1 MAAASAPAVAPPT
14 TATTYLEGAV
24 GMRGRSIAENRLST
38 VPVSR
43 ISRGAVRRRRT
54 DVLARSRGP
63 PRVPR
68 PGLLRLRQPRRAQ
81 VLRARPGVPP
91 ERVRAPRSR
100 SAHRHRGHPAHG
112 VAAEPGRARVGDDG
126 PDAA

>member
-1 MAAASAPAVAPPT
+1 PAVAPPT

-38 VPVSR
+38 VPVCR
-43 ISRGAVRRRRT
+43 AFHGRPVRRRRT

-68 PGLLRLRQPRRAQ
+68 PGLLRLRQPRRPQ

-91 ERVRAPRSR
+91 ERVRPPRSR
-100 SAHRHRGHPAHG
+100 GAHRRGGHPAHG
-112 VAAEPGRARVGDDG
+112 VAAEPGRARAGDDG
-126 PDAA
+126 PDAAGR